1 MYLTVSPVQII
12 DESLE
17 KYGKTETSAS
27 EPQHLCQTAGFAA
40 AAWMMLPAPVS
51 VINMSSGGGH
61 KNILT
66 TNVRSFVIQ
75 ICHKFSTFL
84 MALRNACVPRFH
96 LCHDKMHRCCCLWRN
111 LVPVC
116 PHLSAGGPFLVLARK
131 FSRAFSNAAVKLK
144 PQWPILFTSTLL
156 SICLFMSI
164 LSLSLCSMS
173 RSLSSL

>member
-66 TNVRSFVIQ
+66 TNVGRSLVCHPDLSQ
-75 ICHKFSTFL
+75 I
-84 MALRNACVPRFH
+84 FH
-96 LCHDKMHRCCCLWRN
+96 
-111 LVPVC
+111 
-116 PHLSAGGPFLVLARK
+116 
-131 FSRAFSNAAVKLK
+131 
-144 PQWPILFTSTLL
+144 ILDGFTKCMCSK
-156 SICLFMSI
+156 IP
-164 LSLSLCSMS
+164 SLS
-173 RSLSSL
+173 